1 MKHKIMT
8 ALSALLV
15 VTISVAVSG
24 CGRSSQYEQAQVAR
38 EAARS
43 INFTE
48 NAEIDNIKKRL
59 ELTASPSLVG
69 YVVLLNGTG
78 QPILYTAIKGKI
90 TSGSKK
96 LTDGG
101 VTGTLSDEG
110 THGSSNPYIYFWSTS
125 GVYHQWSGDYLYS
138 DKPIRLSV
146 QPLVVNVAE

>member
-8 ALSALLV
+8 TLSVLLAVSISTV
-15 VTISVAVSG
+15 VTG
-24 CGRSSQYEQAQVAR
+24 CTKNSQFEQSQVAR

-59 ELTASPSLVG
+59 ELTASSSLVG

-78 QPILYTAIKGKI
+78 QPILYTGIKGKI

-110 THGSSNPYIYFWSTS
+110 TYGSSNPYIYFWSTS

-146 QPLVVNVAE
+146 QPLVVNVTE

>member
-1 MKHKIMT
+1 MKHKIMAT
-8 ALSALLV
+8 LSVLLAVSISTV
-15 VTISVAVSG
+15 VTG
-24 CGRSSQYEQAQVAR
+24 CTKNSQFEQAQVAR

-48 NAEIDNIKKRL
+48 NAEIDNIKKSL
-59 ELTASPSLVG
+59 ELTASSSLVG

-78 QPILYTAIKGKI
+78 QPILYTGIKGKI

-110 THGSSNPYIYFWSTS
+110 TYGSSNPYIYFWSTS

-146 QPLVVNVAE
+146 QPLVVNVTE

>member
-1 MKHKIMT
+1 MKHKVMAT
-8 ALSALLV
+8 LSVLLA

-24 CGRSSQYEQAQVAR
+24 CGRSSQHVQARVAR

-146 QPLVVNVAE
+146 QALVVNVTE